1 MRLFS
6 LKFNILPAISIVCIC
21 VVHMAIAWPGYL
33 SAAMLSVVTNLV
45 VVANI
50 PYLVANVLRLKKA

>member
-6 LKFNILPAISIVCIC
+6 LEFNILPAISIVLH